1 MLVALQ
7 AVDRDELVG
16 EAAGVVRSRPA
27 PLRLER
33 EGVLVL
39 ARDAPALGDVLAR
52 LAHRLEREHLLEPGI
67 GEAPAEGRVVDDLV
81 AAREGAVGLRHHE
94 RGSAHRLDAAGDEEV
109 AVSRCYGVR
118 RGDDGGQARRAEP
131 VHGHSGDRVR
141 QSREQRRHPRDV
153 PVVLAGLVRAAE
165 PHILDRVGGNAGALD
180 RSGDR
185 RRGEIVRP
193 HACECAAVASDR
205 SADRREDDG
214 ARHYWTKSTRTGCS

>member
-1 MLVALQ
+1 MLVPLQ

-33 EGVLVL
+33 RRPGPR
-39 ARDAPALGDVLAR
+39 ARCPSAR
-52 LAHRLEREHLLEPGI
+52 RRSRPSRPSTRREHLLEPGI

-109 AVSRCYGVR
+109 AVSPL
-118 RGDDGGQARRAEP
+118 RRAP
-131 VHGHSGDRVR
+131 RRRWRTSPTRRAGSRSSGDRLR

-165 PHILDRVGGNAGALD
+165 PTSSIASVGTPA
-180 RSGDR
+180 RSTSGDR